1 MALFDFEKKIAD
13 SLNIDF
19 SDFMKLGHYR
29 YLRAILKDRW
39 LILKK
44 NNTYPYMIKPL
55 IIKQIARNKLFTNDD
70 NWLIQFF

>member
-1 MALFDFEKKIAD
+1 MKYIQFLIDYLILKKKIAD
-13 SLNIDF
+13 SLNIEF

-44 NNTYPYMIKPL
+44 NNTYPNMIKPL
-55 IIKQIARNKLFTNDD
+55 IIK
-70 NWLIQFF
+70 